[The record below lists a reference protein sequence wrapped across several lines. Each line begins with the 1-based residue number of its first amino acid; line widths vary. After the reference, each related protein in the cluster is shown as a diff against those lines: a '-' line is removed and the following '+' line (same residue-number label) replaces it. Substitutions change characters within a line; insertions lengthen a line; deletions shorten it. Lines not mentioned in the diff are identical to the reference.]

1 MDEYHTLTI
10 VLNFISRP
18 TVVEGSDMILAGST
32 GPEEEEKIKKLRIKP
47 RKGKEEN
54 NDERQ
59 TNSEMG
65 QRTISLV

>member
-1 MDEYHTLTI
+1 M
-10 VLNFISRP
+10 NRRRRSRKP
-18 TVVEGSDMILAGST
+18 
-32 GPEEEEKIKKLRIKP
+32 RIKP
-47 RKGKEEN
+47 RKGKEEK